1 MNSTFTKSELKQL
14 MDEAGIRP
22 SLQRL
27 AVLEYLAG
35 CHHHPSADEIY
46 ATLIESY
53 PTLSRTT
60 VFNTLRVF
68 VEKGLVNDVDITAEM
83 TRYDF
88 ARRTPHAHFQCR
100 RCRRIFDIPFDMAAL
115 AAPEG
120 YACDNVNLYFKGLC
134 PDCYKSTD

>member
-1 MNSTFTKSELKQL
+1 
-14 MDEAGIRP
+14 MDEVGVRP

-46 ATLIESY
+46 SSLVESY

-88 ARRTPHAHFQCR
+88 GRRTPHAHFQCR
-100 RCRRIFDIPFDMAAL
+100 CCRRIIDIPFDMAAL

-120 YACDNVNLYFKGLC
+120 FACDNVNLYFKGLC
-134 PDCYKSTD
+134 PDCHKSTD